1 MTWDA
6 PSPTSEDQPDPRR
19 RLRAALELRPYYC
32 SRSTFTTCTS
42 LTLDYTKP
50 LTDGRLTLRYLRLLD
65 FSYMSYMY
73 FSYALS
79 LTSVPRPRPRKIL
92 SRAGRIL
99 RTRAVWRAPTQV
111 MCSSASSTFSTSSV
125 PTVLLTSAYCAP
137 IQAYLLTCNARFRL
151 FESSLAPRWRQR
163 VGVSALAGLQEREA
177 SNEGA
182 QMASPLSDHKPLE
195 QPRWARCCQLELLG
209 L

>member
-1 MTWDA
+1 MTRAGGSARRSNKDLQ
-6 PSPTSEDQPDPRR
+6 SYTSD
-19 RLRAALELRPYYC
+19 C

-111 MCSSASSTFSTSSV
+111 MCSSASSTFSSSSV
-125 PTVLLTSAYCAP
+125 PTVLLTSAYW
-137 IQAYLLTCNARFRL
+137 LRFRL
-151 FESSLAPRWRQR
+151 FY
-163 VGVSALAGLQEREA
+163 
-177 SNEGA
+177 
-182 QMASPLSDHKPLE
+182 
-195 QPRWARCCQLELLG
+195 
-209 L
+209 